1 MLIPG
6 IKQAPDLTS
15 FYDAFAPLCFT
26 LLGLWLIVVQTRH
39 AEWRHSSAHRARAYA
54 LSLNFALPGTMA
66 LLALIDPGNHT
77 IWRASF
83 AAVAFGALGVLV
95 WLGIR
100 EPGEVGGRRLLLL
113 TSGLVGVLY
122 LVIAIVAVAPKVVG
136 DLGIHLP
143 ALEIEEL
150 FLSVLVLVA
159 VNVAWFLMFED
170 SELPVADE

>member
-39 AEWRHSSAHRARAYA
+39 AEWRHRSAHRARAYA

-83 AAVAFGALGVLV
+83 ATVAFGALGVLV
-95 WLGIR
+95 WMGIR
-100 EPGEVGGRRLLLL
+100 APGEVGGRRLLLL
-113 TSGLVGVLY
+113 TSGLVGLLY

-143 ALEIEEL
+143 PLEIEEL

-170 SELPVADE
+170 SELSVADE